1 MLRVMTDCIDQ
12 PLARVAEALRKG
24 DVSSVELIKEALA
37 RHGHRGTGLNAY
49 KHMDEEAAQS
59 AALLADDLLASES
72 GGPLCG
78 VPVSVKDLYGV
89 QGMPT
94 FAGTARRLPPSWET
108 DAWLVARLRSQGA
121 VVMGKTHTV
130 ELAYG
135 AVGINPHWGTPRN
148 PWDAEQA
155 RIPGGSS
162 CGAAVSLWEGS
173 ALVALGSDTGGSIRI
188 PASMTGTVGHKPT
201 HDRWSVAGV
210 VPLSTTLDS
219 VGALTRTAEDNAYF
233 FGAVDPAWGD
243 ANALLRHLSTLGPA
257 SLRFGVPRC
266 AIWNDCQTDITSALQ
281 RALDDLE
288 AHGWN
293 RVSVDGALLDEA
305 QRLYMTGGIAG
316 AECRAFLERDLPGW
330 LEILDPLVG
339 ARLAGAPG
347 RDSERYADS
356 VTERARL
363 MARAERLFE
372 GADLLVLPTAIIT
385 PPFVSDLQDLDRY
398 VETNTAALRP
408 TCPASM
414 LGLCAVTLPVGL
426 DEADMP
432 VGLQLVA
439 QAGHD
444 EMLLAAAVAV
454 ERALG
459 TAEQQL
465 GRPPYL
471 AALSGP
477 G

>member
-1 MLRVMTDCIDQ
+1 
-12 PLARVAEALRKG
+12 
-24 DVSSVELIKEALA
+24 
-37 RHGHRGTGLNAY
+37 
-49 KHMDEEAAQS
+49 
-59 AALLADDLLASES
+59 
-72 GGPLCG
+72 
-78 VPVSVKDLYGV
+78 
-89 QGMPT
+89 
-94 FAGTARRLPPSWET
+94 
-108 DAWLVARLRSQGA
+108 
-121 VVMGKTHTV
+121 
-130 ELAYG
+130 
-135 AVGINPHWGTPRN
+135 
-148 PWDAEQA
+148 
-155 RIPGGSS
+155 
-162 CGAAVSLWEGS
+162 
-173 ALVALGSDTGGSIRI
+173 
-188 PASMTGTVGHKPT
+188 
-201 HDRWSVAGV
+201 
-210 VPLSTTLDS
+210 
-219 VGALTRTAEDNAYF
+219 
-233 FGAVDPAWGD
+233 
-243 ANALLRHLSTLGPA
+243 
-257 SLRFGVPRC
+257 
-266 AIWNDCQTDITSALQ
+266 
-281 RALDDLE
+281 
-288 AHGWN
+288 
-293 RVSVDGALLDEA
+293 
-305 QRLYMTGGIAG
+305 MTGGIAG

-444 EMLLAAAVAV
+444 EMLLAAALAV